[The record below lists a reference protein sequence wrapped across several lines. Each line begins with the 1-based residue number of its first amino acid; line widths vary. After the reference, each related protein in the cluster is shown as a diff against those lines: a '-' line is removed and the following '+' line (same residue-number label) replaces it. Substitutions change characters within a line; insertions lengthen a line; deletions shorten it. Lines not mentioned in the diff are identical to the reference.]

1 MKNNEGKNTP
11 EGIRGRSWFIGL
23 FLLGVV
29 ALSFHLSRRATAP
42 IPHRHLESNIE
53 IHRPLKTVSRGQVS
67 QPSLPPKIVYVTNQ
81 FNWSQVESSD
91 YRQYIANL
99 RAIGCPETTIKDI
112 IFTDILKLYAAR
124 RGKYYQN
131 GREFR
136 FWETDEKRKLNA
148 RQLEEREKQLALID
162 KEIPAVLR
170 ELLGVNYEREMNK
183 YFVDS
188 NEDER
193 RLSFLPE
200 EKRDQLLALRDQ
212 IEGMRERVMD
222 RANGNPSEAD
232 LEELKKIDERQKAEL
247 KNILSGSELAEFELR
262 TSDTAN
268 ELRANLIGFN
278 PSESEFRE
286 IFEMEKAVNAKFAY
300 ADPNDEAVQQKKAE
314 AEADVQETL
323 KRQWGDARYAEY
335 QRSQNPDY
343 RNACVFTEVYELPTS
358 TAQAIFEIQQVA
370 EAERQNLLKNT
381 AVEESARL
389 EALRAIQNETEKA
402 LRATMGANVFAKYT
416 QSTGK
421 WVRSLGAY

>member
-1 MKNNEGKNTP
+1 MKIKLMS
-11 EGIRGRSWFIGL
+11 ILL
-23 FLLGVV
+23 FLNV
-29 ALSFHLSRRATAP
+29 AFFIAGYSYFHRSPPEILPTKQTAAP
-42 IPHRHLESNIE
+42 ELPHPFRSEKKSVKPQNI
-53 IHRPLKTVSRGQVS
+53 S
-67 QPSLPPKIVYVTNQ
+67 SLKIVYVTNQ
-81 FNWSQVESSD
+81 FNWRQVESSD

-99 RAIGCPETTIKDI
+99 RAIGCPEATIKDI

-124 RGKYYQN
+124 RGKYFHN
-131 GREFR
+131 GRPFR

-193 RLSFLPE
+193 RLDFLSE
-200 EKRDQLLALRDQ
+200 NKRDEVLALRDR
-212 IEGMRERVMD
+212 IEGMRERILD
-222 RANGNPSEAD
+222 RANGNPSPADWAELRKIDDEREA
-232 LEELKKIDERQKAEL
+232 ELKKIL
-247 KNILSGSELAEFELR
+247 TGSELAEFELR

-268 ELRANLIGFN
+268 ELRADLIGFN
-278 PSESEFRE
+278 PSETEFRE
-286 IFEMEKAVNAKFAY
+286 IFELQKVVDEKFAY
-300 ADPNDEAVQQKKAE
+300 ADPNDETIQRQKAE

-335 QRSQNPDY
+335 QRSQNPAY
-343 RNACVFTEVYELPTS
+343 RDACVFTEVYELPTS

-370 EAERQNLLKNT
+370 EAERQNLLGNPT
-381 AVEESARL
+381 VEEGARL
-389 EALRAIQNETEKA
+389 EALQAIQNETEKA
-402 LRATMGANVFAKYT
+402 LRATMGANVFAKYS

-421 WVRSLGAY
+421 WVRNLGAPN